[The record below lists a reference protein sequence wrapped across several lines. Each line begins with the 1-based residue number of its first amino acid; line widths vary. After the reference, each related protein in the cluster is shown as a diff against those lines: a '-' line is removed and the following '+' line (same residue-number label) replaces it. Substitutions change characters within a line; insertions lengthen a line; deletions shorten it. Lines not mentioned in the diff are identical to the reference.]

1 MHWRTVPAT
10 LYRRPRRPLKLR
22 LMRAPATPPV
32 GPVPEHLG
40 PPVLVEGLLE
50 SYVEGGGTL
59 FLSVPH
65 LTRNEERGQGEAYLL
80 CTWAYP
86 GNWRDTVLRVAGT
99 RQASRHERRR
109 REWRRNPS
117 SPPSA

>member
-1 MHWRTVPAT
+1 VRVRGSLVHWRTVPAT

-65 LTRNEERGQGEAYLL
+65 LTRNEERGQGEAYL
-80 CTWAYP
+80 
-86 GNWRDTVLRVAGT
+86 RVAGT